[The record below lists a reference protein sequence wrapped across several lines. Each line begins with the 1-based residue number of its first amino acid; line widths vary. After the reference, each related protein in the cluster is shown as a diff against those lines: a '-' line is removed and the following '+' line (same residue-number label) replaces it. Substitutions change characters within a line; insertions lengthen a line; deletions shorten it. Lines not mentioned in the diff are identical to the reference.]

1 MFGRTVVKKKM
12 GGKLL
17 IAGDVFMADCRADGA

>member
-1 MFGRTVVKKKM
+1 M

-17 IAGDVFMADCRADGA
+17 IAGSIDQMTLVGIEDTTEVVQMQ

>member
-1 MFGRTVVKKKM
+1 M

-17 IAGDVFMADCRADGA
+17 IAGAYPIELALMKPFLPKIKTILK